1 MTHSIMQGSSR
12 IRGRKHFGMLFYITY
27 LIVIILWGEL
37 PGFLLFGGFFA
48 AQLRA
53 DLLG

>member
-12 IRGRKHFGMLFYITY
+12 IRGRKRIGMLFYITY
-27 LIVIILWGEL
+27 LIAIALCGEL
-37 PGFLLFGGFFA
+37 PRFLLFGGFIA